1 MIRKLL
7 DNNFRYY
14 TSDGSTL
21 FAPEDG
27 RTVEP
32 DGKYQVIISA
42 VDYDAQAYPGRK
54 DTGTVINEAYL
65 GFTTGKPLLLRK
77 SYADKEVSYARI
89 EAEACLSSFQ
99 R

>member
-1 MIRKLL
+1 ML
-7 DNNFRYY
+7 DNNFCYY
-14 TSDGSTL
+14 TPKVRTL

-42 VDYDAQAYPGRK
+42 ADYDAQAYPGSK

-77 SYADKEVSYARI
+77 SYADKELPV
-89 EAEACLSSFQ
+89 
-99 R
+99 